1 LRIIGLTG
9 NIASGKSV
17 IAYFLKNLGA
27 EVIDMDK
34 VGKQIQE
41 NNYSG
46 VIKKIEEKFGE
57 GIIKNEKINRKRLGE
72 IVFSDKKA
80 LMILNS
86 IMIPLMTEKLLQIID
101 ENRKKDVKVLVV
113 DAAILFEANWDKL
126 VDDTWVVYVPQEI
139 QIKRLIKREKI
150 SKEEAIMRIN
160 SQEDICEKMQRA
172 DTIIDNSKD
181 LGTVKLRILELWK
194 KIITSI

>member
-41 NNYSG
+41 NNYRS
-46 VIKKIEEKFGE
+46 VIKKIEKKFGDD
-57 GIIKNEKINRKRLGE
+57 IIKNEKINRKRLGVV
-72 IVFSDKKA
+72 VFSDKKA
-80 LMILNS
+80 LTTLNS

-126 VDDTWVVYVPQEI
+126 ADETWVVYVPREI
-139 QIKRLIKREKI
+139 QIKRLIKRERM
-150 SKEEAIMRIN
+150 SKEEAIMRID

-172 DTIIDNSKD
+172 DIIIDNSKD
-181 LGTVKLRILELWK
+181 IETVKLRISELWK

>member
-1 LRIIGLTG
+1 MRIIGLTG